1 MDGYG
6 GSERALRMKRCASGW
21 PGGSGWFRVGG
32 GERREL
38 LQQQTA
44 LGFVAGSD
52 QTMRCGANQIRPDY
66 KAMVSKFAV
75 SCGSV
80 GKQPT
85 VGGKKPGGGDTGRE
99 LRWSR
104 LWMLAKGMGGEG
116 RLIYERTSRQQK
128 LHLQHPTTSLE
139 KEWPLQAGPKCHG

>member
-21 PGGSGWFRVGG
+21 PGGSGWFRMGG

-44 LGFVAGSD
+44 FGFVAGSD

-66 KAMVSKFAV
+66 KAMVPSLQCLV
-75 SCGSV
+75 DQWENNQQSVERSRGEVTPEGS
-80 GKQPT
+80 
-85 VGGKKPGGGDTGRE
+85 
-99 LRWSR
+99 
-104 LWMLAKGMGGEG
+104 
-116 RLIYERTSRQQK
+116 
-128 LHLQHPTTSLE
+128 
-139 KEWPLQAGPKCHG
+139 